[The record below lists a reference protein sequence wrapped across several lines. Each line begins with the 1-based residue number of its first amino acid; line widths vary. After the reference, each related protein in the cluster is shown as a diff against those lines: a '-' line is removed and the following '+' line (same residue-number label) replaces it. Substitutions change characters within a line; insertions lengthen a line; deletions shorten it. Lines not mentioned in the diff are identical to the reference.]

1 MKQRKLVIEF
11 VLNSEKFKSKL
22 KSVTNDVEDFAKKTT
37 GSKGGKGKGGIFGN
51 IGQSFG
57 NMIQNKFGNN
67 AVTSNL
73 GPFLS
78 GLKKAAP
85 VIAGIG
91 IASSLM
97 WGSIG
102 AGVKTEN
109 TLTSLT
115 VLTKSAEKAKKI
127 YMDVVKF
134 TAETPLMSEQT
145 TFAAKQMLA
154 VGYAIDQVKPMMKA
168 IGDVAAGSGKDFNS
182 LISIMAKNKSSGII
196 QGEDLNQLVDAGIP
210 IIDEFGKMF
219 GKTGMEIRKMAS
231 QGKIGYADLERA
243 MLNMAGK
250 GGVYENMMAKQSK
263 TVDGLWSTIKDNS
276 ALIFTFMSG
285 AMETN
290 RPTMWTYLKE
300 IIGDMGDK
308 ISTFVDTFK
317 VFFVDVGESLGG
329 TAKLLYNIFD
339 IIVTGIK
346 PALYIVSGVVWVI
359 VKAFN
364 IALRAINYIADVI
377 KRLIVNTHSFFNR
390 IFKITDLI
398 TLAGNKIKLIWANS
412 VLYLDLMIHKFEKFM
427 VGSNN
432 PILRAIGKVLFDG
445 KDAQG
450 RDIQQEVEKKR
461 VLSPAE
467 AEDRRQRIEKRAPI
481 VQKMDFN
488 NLSPELYDRKYGEGA
503 YSKMSN
509 VDNSRKSVINNSIVN
524 FHATRNEVNQ
534 QALRTVGVG
543 I

>member
-11 VLNSEKFKSKL
+11 VINSEKFKSKL

-57 NMIQNKFGNN
+57 SMIQNKFGNN
-67 AVTSNL
+67 AVTSSL
-73 GPFLS
+73 SPFLS

-85 VIAGIG
+85 IIAGIG
-91 IASSLM
+91 VAGSLM
-97 WGSIG
+97 LGSIG

-115 VLTKSAEKAKKI
+115 VLTKSAEKAKAVYKDI
-127 YMDVVKF
+127 VKF
-134 TAETPLMSEQT
+134 SAQTPLMPEQVT
-145 TFAAKQMLA
+145 IAAKQMLA
-154 VGYAIDQVKPMMKA
+154 VGYKINEVKPMMKA

-196 QGEDLNQLVDAGIP
+196 QGEDLNQMVDAGIP
-210 IIDEFGKMF
+210 IIDEFGRMF

-231 QGKIGYADLERA
+231 QGKIGYADLEKA
-243 MLNMAGK
+243 MVNMSSK
-250 GGVYENMMAKQSK
+250 GGVYDDFMKKLSE
-263 TVDGLWSTIKDNS
+263 TVEGRWSTIKGNVG
-276 ALIFTFMSG
+276 LIFEALSG
-285 AMETN
+285 AKESN
-290 RPTMWTYLKE
+290 RTTMWTYIKE
-300 IIGDMGDK
+300 ILGDVGEK
-308 ISTFVDTFK
+308 VSGFVDTFEM
-317 VFFVDVGESLGG
+317 FFVDVGESLGG

-346 PALYIVSGVVWVI
+346 PALYIVAGVVWVI

-364 IALRAINYIADVI
+364 IALKAVNYVADVI
-377 KRLIVNTHSFFNR
+377 KRLIVNTYSFFNR

-412 VLYLDLMIHKFEKFM
+412 VLYLDLMIQKFEKFM
-427 VGSNN
+427 VGSSN
-432 PILRAIGKVLFDG
+432 PVLRAIGKVLFDG

-450 RDIQQEVEKKR
+450 RDIQQKVEKKR

-467 AEDRRQRIEKRAPI
+467 AEGRRQRIEKRAPI

>member
-22 KSVTNDVEDFAKKTT
+22 KSVTNDVENFAHKTT

-67 AVTSNL
+67 AVTSSL
-73 GPFLS
+73 SPFLS
-78 GLKKAAP
+78 GLKKASP
-85 VIAGIG
+85 IIAGIG
-91 IASSLM
+91 VASSLM

-102 AGVKTEN
+102 AGIKTEN

-115 VLTKSAEKAKKI
+115 VLTKSAEKAKNI

-300 IIGDMGDK
+300 IIGDIGDK
-308 ISTFVDTFK
+308 VSSFVDTFK
-317 VFFVDVGESLGG
+317 VFFVDIGEGLGG
-329 TAKLLYNIFD
+329 TLAALYKIFD
-339 IIVTGIK
+339 ILVIAMK
-346 PALYIVSGVVWVI
+346 PALYIISLNIWGMLKGFNMILRVV
-359 VKAFN
+359 
-364 IALRAINYIADVI
+364 NYVLDVI
-377 KRLIVNTHSFFNR
+377 KRIYVNTFGFFDR
-390 IFKITDLI
+390 VFKITDLI

-412 VLYLDLMIHKFEKFM
+412 VLYLDLMIQKFEKFM
-427 VGSNN
+427 VGSSN
-432 PILRAIGKVLFDG
+432 PVLRAIGKILFDG
-445 KDAQG
+445 KDPQG

-461 VLSPAE
+461 VLTPAE
-467 AEDRRQRIEKRAPI
+467 AEDLRQRRERRVPI
-481 VQKMDFN
+481 VQQRDFN
-488 NLSPELYDRKYGEGA
+488 NLSPEVYDRKYGEGA
-503 YSKMSN
+503 YNKMSN
-509 VDNSRKSVINNSIVN
+509 VDNSRKSIINNSIVN
-524 FHATRNEVNQ
+524 YHATRNEVNQ